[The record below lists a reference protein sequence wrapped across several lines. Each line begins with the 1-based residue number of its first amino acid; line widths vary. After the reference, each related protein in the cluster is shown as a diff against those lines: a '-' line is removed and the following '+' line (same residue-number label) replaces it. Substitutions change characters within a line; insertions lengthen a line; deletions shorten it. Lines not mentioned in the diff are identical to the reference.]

1 MRITVVYLG
10 GSRTQAGCDRE
21 AIDVE
26 KGTTVADVAALV
38 GKRHPQLAP
47 LLESVRWARN
57 YEFAASTE
65 SLSDGDEIALLP
77 PVAGG
82 ASRVELTEDRL
93 DPAAIIERVA
103 SPEVGATVIFVGTV
117 RNHARGKSV
126 SRIEYEAYQPMAE
139 RQLER
144 IAEACCADRPSCDVS
159 IAHRHGDLPVGEIS
173 VVITATA
180 PHRSDAFDACRDA
193 LERIKVDVPIWKKE
207 HAVDGETWV
216 GWGGG

>member
-21 AIDVE
+21 TIDVDNN
-26 KGTTVADVAALV
+26 TTIAGVAALV
-38 GKRHPQLAP
+38 RERHPRLAP

-57 YEFAASTE
+57 YEFAEAGE

-82 ASRVELTEDRL
+82 APRVELTEDRI
-93 DPAAIIERVA
+93 DPAAIIGRVA
-103 SPEVGATVIFVGTV
+103 SPEVGATVVFVGTV
-117 RNHARGKSV
+117 RNHARGKNV
-126 SRIEYEAYQPMAE
+126 SRIQYEAYQPMAV

-144 IAEACCADRPSCDVS
+144 IAEACCADRPGCDMS

-173 VVITATA
+173 VVIAAAA

-207 HAVDGETWV
+207 HAADGETWA